1 MVYFLITSVIYLFLQ
16 ASYIRKIQEIPIVWR
31 LKEVFSFLATINSL
45 MIYILVLFL
54 DCVAVSCFIL
64 FLFPSLEKKESIL
77 FITWCGGQIWKD
89 LMQHQKTR
97 RKDTWR
103 IKLY

>member
-1 MVYFLITSVIYLFLQ
+1 MVYFLIISVIYLFLQ

-64 FLFPSLEKKESIL
+64 FLCPFLEKKECIL
-77 FITWCGGQIWKD
+77 FITWCDGQN
-89 LMQHQKTR
+89 MKT
-97 RKDTWR
+97 
-103 IKLY
+103 

>member
-16 ASYIRKIQEIPIVWR
+16 ATYIHKIQEIPIVWR

-54 DCVAVSCFIL
+54 DYVAFLVLYSFCFLPLRKKSL
-64 FLFPSLEKKESIL
+64 FYSVLGVIGKIS
-77 FITWCGGQIWKD
+77 KD
-89 LMQHQKTR
+89 LM
-97 RKDTWR
+97 
-103 IKLY
+103 

>member
-1 MVYFLITSVIYLFLQ
+1 MVYFPIISVIYLFLQ

-31 LKEVFSFLATINSL
+31 LKKVFSFLATINSL
-45 MIYILVLFL
+45 MIFILVLLL

-77 FITWCGGQIWKD
+77 FITWCDGQMLK
-89 LMQHQKTR
+89 R
-97 RKDTWR
+97 VNAAPEN
-103 IKLY
+103 